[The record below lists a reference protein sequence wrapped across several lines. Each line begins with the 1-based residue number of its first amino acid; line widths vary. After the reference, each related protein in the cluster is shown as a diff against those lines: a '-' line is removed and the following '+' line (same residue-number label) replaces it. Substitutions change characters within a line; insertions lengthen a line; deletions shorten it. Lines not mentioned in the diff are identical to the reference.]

1 MSDTVGF
8 LDYALDAANAQL
20 RRGGQVVP
28 LRLKAFTLLQYL
40 AERPGRLVTKADLL
54 DAVWPDTAVS
64 EWVLTTTV
72 RELRDALGDDARQP
86 RVIETVHGRGYRFIA
101 SISPEPALSSVEGSS
116 VLSPESLLSTQHSG
130 LPTRY
135 SGLRT
140 QDSALRTI
148 LVGRHAELET
158 LARWW
163 QRAQAG
169 ERQIVFV
176 IGEAGMGKTAL
187 TDEFL
192 RLLGVRENDPNTVTP
207 NTLTPCLIA
216 RGQCIE
222 QRGAGEPYLPVL
234 EALGRLCL
242 QPGGARLVELLR
254 RHAPAW
260 LVQLPGLLEPA
271 ECEALERRLG
281 ATTRERMLREM
292 AALVAALP
300 APLVLVLEDLHWS
313 DHATL
318 DLLSTLAQRRDPAR
332 LLLIGTYRP
341 VDVTVR
347 NHPLRGMH
355 QDLRAHTQCQ
365 DLWLTPLT
373 ETAVE
378 EYLHARWPRLAGAD
392 TLARLLQER
401 TDGNPLFLIN
411 IVDYLAV
418 GGAITEV
425 DGEWKLEGDPETLAA
440 AVPPGLRQLIA
451 AHVERLDD
459 MERAALEAGSLVGR
473 RFSAA
478 LVAAALDAD
487 VVAAEERLARLA
499 HNGLMVC
506 ADGASEWPDGTVAGT
521 YRFNHFQYQSV
532 LRDRIPP
539 ARQHQLH
546 QRFAT
551 RLERAFAGHLA
562 EVSSELALHFEASG
576 EADLAAVHLEEAAL
590 RAVRRG
596 ANREAVTLL
605 EHGLALIDPLP
616 RTPER
621 TLRTI
626 RLCLVLGPS
635 MSPARGLAD
644 GRIEHLYERARRLSE
659 ESNDPVQLFQALIAL
674 SGAYTAQARL
684 DRAQETARQLEQLL
698 AALPLP
704 PLVFSGSLV
713 IGMVKYHAGSLAEAR
728 QLLERAVSLG
738 DVPLPP
744 TTPDL
749 HVGVLSYLTLALLHQ
764 GYTDQAR
771 ARLEQAASRAAELER
786 PFDRAVVAQVAC
798 FVHLILHDMAGL
810 AGAADQAAA
819 LDDFPAIATVGRL
832 SRGRVLSAGGDH
844 GRGIV
849 VMREAIDAYRAIGLR
864 IALPA
869 MLAALAEGHAAAG
882 ETAAA
887 LACVADARATAES
900 TGEIRYLA
908 ELHRLE
914 GALHAA
920 GNDRSAAERCFRD
933 AVGMAREQGERL
945 WELRATTSWARPAL
959 QPGTRAAVR
968 RTHRD
973 RLSPLIASFSEGS
986 DTADLQEARQILA
999 SLE

>member
-1 MSDTVGF
+1 VSETLGF
-8 LDYALDAANAQL
+8 LDYELDAANAQL

-40 AERPGRLVTKADLL
+40 AGRPGRLMTKADLL

-101 SISPEPALSSVEGSS
+101 EMRVSGVGSRVS
-116 VLSPESLLSTQHSG
+116 DTPG
-130 LPTRY
+130 LPPTPDAQHP
-135 SGLRT
+135 T
-140 QDSALRTI
+140 PI

-158 LARWW
+158 LVQWW

-192 RLLGVRENDPNTVTP
+192 RLLAVKVLAVSQNPPNSVTA
-207 NTLTPCLIA
+207 NTLTPWLVA

-222 QRGAGEPYLPVL
+222 QRGASEPYLPVL

-242 QPGGARLVELLR
+242 QPGGARLVDLLR

-300 APLVLVLEDLHWS
+300 APLLLVLEDLHWS
-313 DHATL
+313 DNATL
-318 DLLSTLAQRRDPAR
+318 DLLSTLARRRDPAR

-347 NHPLRGMH
+347 NHPLRSMH
-355 QDLRAHTQCQ
+355 QDLRAHALCQ

-373 ETAVE
+373 ETAVA
-378 EYLHARWPRLAGAD
+378 EYLQARWPRLADAG
-392 TLARLLQER
+392 TLARPLQER
-401 TDGNPLFLIN
+401 TDGNALFLVN

-418 GGAITEV
+418 DGAITEV
-425 DGEWKLEGDPETLAA
+425 DGEWKLEGDPEALAA
-440 AVPPGLRQLIA
+440 AVPPRLHQLIA

-459 MERAALEAGSLVGR
+459 VERTALEAASLVGR

-478 LVAAALDAD
+478 LVGAALGRD
-487 VVAAEERLARLA
+487 VVGIEERLARLA
-499 HNGLMVC
+499 HNGLMVS
-506 ADGASEWPDGTVAGT
+506 ADGASEWPDGTVAGA

-532 LRDRIPP
+532 LRDHIPP
-539 ARQHQLH
+539 ARQRQLH
-546 QRFAT
+546 QRLAA
-551 RLERAFAGHLA
+551 RLERGFAGSLA

-576 EADLAAVHLEEAAL
+576 EADLAAVHIEEAAV

-635 MSPARGLAD
+635 MAPARGLAD

-659 ESNDPVQLFQALIAL
+659 ESNDPVQLFQALVAL
-674 SGAYTAQARL
+674 GGAYTAQARL
-684 DRAQETARQLEQLL
+684 DRAQETAQQLEHLL
-698 AALPLP
+698 AAMPLP
-704 PLVFSGSLV
+704 PFVFAGSMV
-713 IGMVKYHAGSLAEAR
+713 IGMVKYHAGSLVEAR
-728 QLLERAVSLG
+728 QLLERAMSLG

-744 TTPDL
+744 TTPDMR
-749 HVGVLSYLTLALLHQ
+749 VAVLNYLALALVHQ
-764 GYTDQAR
+764 GHVDQSR
-771 ARLEQAASRAAELER
+771 ARLEQAASRAAALER
-786 PFDRAVVAQVAC
+786 SFDRSIVAQVAC
-798 FVHLILHDMAGL
+798 FIHLILHDTEGL
-810 AGAADQAAA
+810 TAAADQAAA
-819 LDDFPAIATVGRL
+819 LDDFPAIAAVGRL

-844 GRGIV
+844 ERGV
-849 VMREAIDAYRAIGLR
+849 VLMREAIDAYRATGQR

-869 MLAALAEGHAAAG
+869 MLAALAQGHVAAG
-882 ETAAA
+882 DAAAA

-914 GALHAA
+914 GTLHAA
-920 GNDRSAAERCFRD
+920 DGKWSAAARCFD
-933 AVGMAREQGERL
+933 QSLAMAREQGARW
-945 WELRATTSWARPAL
+945 WELRATTSCAQLTLKAGR
-959 QPGTRAAVR
+959 RAAIR
-968 RTHRD
+968 RTSRED
-973 RLSPLIASFSEGS
+973 LERIVASFTEGF
-986 DTADLQEARQILA
+986 DTADLREAQQLLA
-999 SLE
+999 ALS